1 MNHPVHVASILACTV
16 CTGSPGAQYLF
27 GLAACSLA
35 NCSPKACSELPS
47 SPVFCSC
54 ISLLVSPL
62 RAGLIATGLGTRTVA
77 VNRVITRSTAGETS
91 AATSAGLGDGEVAA
105 PAACGAHSSARPIT
119 IVMAAS
125 RQNRIMFSSRGRRG
139 AVISLYGS
147 RLNELR
153 DTARP
158 RTAAG
163 ETAKEG

>member
-1 MNHPVHVASILACTV
+1 MSHPVHVASTLACTV
-16 CTGSPGAQYLF
+16 CTGSPGAQYLL

-35 NCSPKACSELPS
+35 NCSPKACSESPS
-47 SPVFCSC
+47 SPVFCSR

-77 VNRVITRSTAGETS
+77 VNRVITKSTAGETS
-91 AATSAGLGDGEVAA
+91 AATRAGLGDGEAAA

-119 IVMAAS
+119 SVMVAS
-125 RQNRIMFSSRGRRG
+125 RQNRVMFTSRGRRR
-139 AVISLYGS
+139 AATSLSGS

-153 DTARP
+153 DTAGP